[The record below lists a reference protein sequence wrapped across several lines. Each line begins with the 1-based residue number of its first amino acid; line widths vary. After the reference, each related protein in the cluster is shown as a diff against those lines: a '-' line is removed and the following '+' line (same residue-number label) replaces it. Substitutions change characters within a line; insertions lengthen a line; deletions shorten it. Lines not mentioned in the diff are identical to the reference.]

1 LAPPQ
6 NSRLPDRLNRIER
19 DEQGRLV
26 LRRKRFSIS
35 FDRHGE
41 DSQEE
46 TMPNANPEAV
56 AVEAA
61 YGAHVQMLFKTLV
74 ANLVDE
80 PVSGQTD
87 RQSLDRFIAGLKIAK
102 RAKQLALSAV
112 VPSAGGV
119 VSRRT
124 RFAASVRRKTK

>member
-35 FDRHGE
+35 LDRHGE

>member
-1 LAPPQ
+1 MIATAK
-6 NSRLPDRLNRIER
+6 I
-19 DEQGRLV
+19 
-26 LRRKRFSIS
+26 
-35 FDRHGE
+35 
-41 DSQEE
+41 SQEE

-61 YGAHVQMLFKTLV
+61 YGAHVQTLFKTLV

-87 RQSLDRFIAGLKIAK
+87 RQSLDRFIAGLKIAR

-112 VPSAGGV
+112 VPSAGGA

-124 RFAASVRRKTK
+124 SAASGRRKTKQQ